1 MRQTGEDYRTILKVM
16 KLHQRYAMKGNFMDD
31 IKNLTEE
38 KMEKARACKSSEELV
53 ELAKAEG
60 VELNDEQLDA
70 IAGGTWYNCMNET
83 W

>member
-1 MRQTGEDYRTILKVM
+1 MNGGLAMSDYKD
-16 KLHQRYAMKGNFMDD
+16 Q
-31 IKNLTEE
+31 LTPEQI
-38 KMEKARACKSSEELV
+38 EKARACNSPEELV

-60 VELNDEQLDA
+60 IEITDEQLDA

>member
-1 MRQTGEDYRTILKVM
+1 M
-16 KLHQRYAMKGNFMDD
+16 ND

-38 KMEKARACKSSEELV
+38 QMEKARACKSSEELV

>member
-1 MRQTGEDYRTILKVM
+1 MSDYKD
-16 KLHQRYAMKGNFMDD
+16 Q
-31 IKNLTEE
+31 LTPEQI
-38 KMEKARACKSSEELV
+38 EKARACNSPEELV

-60 VELNDEQLDA
+60 IEITDEQLDA

>member
-1 MRQTGEDYRTILKVM
+1 
-16 KLHQRYAMKGNFMDD
+16 MKGNLMDD

-38 KMEKARACKSSEELV
+38 QMEKARACKSSEELV
-53 ELAKAEG
+53 ELAKSEG

>member
-1 MRQTGEDYRTILKVM
+1 
-16 KLHQRYAMKGNFMDD
+16 MDN

-38 KMEKARACKSSEELV
+38 QMEKARACKSSEELV
-53 ELAKAEG
+53 ELAKSEG

-83 W
+83 WQGSKISGEYNSNLEK

>member
-1 MRQTGEDYRTILKVM
+1 
-16 KLHQRYAMKGNFMDD
+16 MKGNLMDD

-38 KMEKARACKSSEELV
+38 QMEKARACKSSEELV

>member
-1 MRQTGEDYRTILKVM
+1 MASFSE
-16 KLHQRYAMKGNFMDD
+16 
-31 IKNLTEE
+31 LTPEQ
-38 KMEKARACKSSEELV
+38 MEKARACKSSDELV

-60 VELNDEQLDA
+60 IELTDEQLDA

>member
-1 MRQTGEDYRTILKVM
+1 MLRSGGIGMDGGLAMSDYKD
-16 KLHQRYAMKGNFMDD
+16 Q
-31 IKNLTEE
+31 LTPEQI
-38 KMEKARACKSSEELV
+38 EKARACNSPEELV

-60 VELNDEQLDA
+60 IEITDEQLDA